1 MTIAKQSVIPQS
13 IVMRS
18 ILTDRGPV
26 PGTYEEPPS
35 RYPVMLFKD
44 GVPFYGHVVSHLSL
58 QDWCQMHGYKI
69 GEVYSGTRQA
79 FENERT
85 DLF

>member
-1 MTIAKQSVIPQS
+1 MTIAKVKSVPQKL
-13 IVMRS
+13 IMRS
-18 ILTDRGPV
+18 ILTDQGPRAGEYV
-26 PGTYEEPPS
+26 EPPA
-35 RYPVMLFKD
+35 RYPVMLYKD
-44 GVPFYGHVVSHLSL
+44 GVPCYGHVVTHLSL

-69 GEVYSGTRQA
+69 GEVYRGTRPA